1 MQCWRIRMYSLVFTN
16 RMKRDLK
23 LMKKRGKDISKLE
36 IVLDILLS
44 GEDLPI
50 KYKDHQLRGEFQDF
64 RECHIEPD
72 WLLIYRK
79 EEYELIL
86 YATATGSHADL
97 LGM

>member
-1 MQCWRIRMYSLVFTN
+1 MYSLVYTN
-16 RMKRDLK
+16 RMKRDVK
-23 LMKKRGKDISKLE
+23 LMKKRGRDLDKLIE
-36 IVLDILLS
+36 VLDTLLK
-44 GEDLPI
+44 GDDLPD
-50 KYKDHQLRGEFQDF
+50 KNKDHQLKGVWKDF

-79 EEYELIL
+79 EENELIL